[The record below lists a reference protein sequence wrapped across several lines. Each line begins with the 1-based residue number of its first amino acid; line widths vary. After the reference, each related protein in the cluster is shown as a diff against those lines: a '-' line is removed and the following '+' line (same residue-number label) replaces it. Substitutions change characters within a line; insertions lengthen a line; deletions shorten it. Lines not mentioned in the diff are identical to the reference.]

1 MTSSTTADPAAS
13 LRGRLGAELFARVA
27 GPRGDQVRTR
37 IHATPG
43 PRWFG
48 PDDAIRR
55 VHGDAS
61 MFVGGLTALLL
72 QSWHPLAMAA
82 VAAHSGYRGDPWGR
96 LQRTS
101 TFIATTTFGTV
112 AHAEQTIGAVRAI
125 HDRVTGTTADGEP
138 YAASDPHL
146 LRWVH
151 LTEAHAFL
159 AAHQRYGARPLD
171 TAGCDAY
178 VAQGARIGRALGAT
192 DLPDT
197 AAGLHAALDAYVPE
211 LRGTPEAREAARF
224 LLVHPPV
231 PLPARVPYAVLS
243 AAAVAGLPRAA
254 RRPLGLPTL
263 PGAATPAARAGGA
276 AITRAIRWA
285 LATQPAP
292 PTPPA

>member
-1 MTSSTTADPAAS
+1 VTPTTGT
-13 LRGRLGAELFARVA
+13 LRGRLGGELFARVA
-27 GPRGDQVRTR
+27 GPRGAQVRER
-37 IHATPG
+37 IHGTPG

-101 TFIATTTFGTV
+101 TFLAVTTFGT
-112 AHAEQTIGAVRAI
+112 AEHAQQAVDTVRAI
-125 HDRVTGTTADGEP
+125 HDRVRGVTADGLP

-146 LRWVH
+146 LEWVH

-159 AAHQRYGARPLD
+159 TAHQRYGAHPLD
-171 TAGCDAY
+171 AAGCDAY
-178 VAQGARIGRALGAT
+178 VAQGARVGRALGAL

-197 AAGLHAALDAYVPE
+197 VAGLRARLDGYLPE
-211 LRGTPEAREAARF
+211 LRGTPQAREAAEF
-224 LLVHPPV
+224 LLADPPV
-231 PLPARVPYAVLS
+231 PVPVRLPYAVL
-243 AAAVAGLPRAA
+243 AAASIGLLPRAA
-254 RRPLGLPTL
+254 RAPLGLPDRPRLDATL
-263 PGAATPAARAGGA
+263 ARAGGHA
-276 AITRAIRWA
+276 VTREVRWA
-285 LATQPAP
+285 LATTPPP
-292 PTPPA
+292 PTADAAG

>member
-1 MTSSTTADPAAS
+1 MPWARVRVRVAGSPRAGEDRRVTSPAPTT
-13 LRGRLGAELFARVA
+13 LRARLGAELFGRVA
-27 GPRGDQVRTR
+27 GPRGTQVRDR
-37 IHATPG
+37 IHGTPG

-101 TFIATTTFGTV
+101 TFIATTTFGTA
-112 AHAEQTIGAVRAI
+112 AHAEQVVATVQAI
-125 HDRVTGTTADGEP
+125 HDRVTGVTADGEP

-151 LTEAHAFL
+151 VTEAHAFL
-159 AAHQRYGARPLD
+159 AAHQRYGAHPLD
-171 TAGCDAY
+171 AAGCDAY
-178 VAQGARIGRALGAT
+178 VAQSARVGRALGAT

-197 AAGLHAALDAYVPE
+197 AAGLRDALDAYVPE

-231 PLPARVPYAVLS
+231 PLPARLPYGVLA
-243 AAAVAGLPRAA
+243 AAAVAGLP
-254 RRPLGLPTL
+254 
-263 PGAATPAARAGGA
+263 
-276 AITRAIRWA
+276 
-285 LATQPAP
+285 
-292 PTPPA
+292 

>member
-1 MTSSTTADPAAS
+1 VTTSTAAAPPT
-13 LRGRLGAELFARVA
+13 LRGRLGGELFARVA
-27 GPRGDQVRTR
+27 GPRGDQVRHR

-112 AHAEQTIGAVRAI
+112 AHAEQVIATVRGI
-125 HDRVTGTTADGEP
+125 HDSISGVTSDGLP

-151 LTEAHAFL
+151 VTEAHAFL
-159 AAHQRYGARPLD
+159 TAHQRYGARPLD
-171 TAGCDAY
+171 AAGCDAY
-178 VAQGARIGRALGAT
+178 VAQGARVGHGLGAEE
-192 DLPDT
+192 LPET
-197 AAGLHAALDAYVPE
+197 AAGLRDALDEYLPE

-224 LLVHPPV
+224 LLVQPPI
-231 PLPARVPYAVLS
+231 PLPARVPYGVLS
-243 AAAVAGLPRAA
+243 AAAIAGLPRAA
-254 RRPLGLPTL
+254 RRPLALPDL
-263 PGAATPAARAGGA
+263 PWFDATVARAGGHA
-276 AITRAIRWA
+276 VTRAIRWA
-285 LATQPAP
+285 LAAQPAP